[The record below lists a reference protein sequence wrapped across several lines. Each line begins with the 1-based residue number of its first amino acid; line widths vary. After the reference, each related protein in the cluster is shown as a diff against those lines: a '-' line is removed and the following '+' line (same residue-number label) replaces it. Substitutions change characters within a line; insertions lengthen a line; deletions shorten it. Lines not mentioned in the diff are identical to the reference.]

1 MVSFHWCVLSEPH
14 IEDAL
19 QREKDKD
26 REMRISMKTRVT
38 NGQVGCAVFVT
49 MQRFLSLFYHAHYT
63 NRLFHEIIT

>member
-19 QREKDKD
+19 QREKNKD
-26 REMRISMKTRVT
+26 REMRICMKT

-49 MQRFLSLFYHAHYT
+49 MHKIFLVILSRTLH
-63 NRLFHEIIT
+63 

>member
-19 QREKDKD
+19 QRERQRQGDENKH
-26 REMRISMKTRVT
+26 ENRVT